1 MKRPLTTGP
10 AGAGPA
16 GAGSAATRAELI
28 ADTALRLLA
37 ERGMRGL
44 THRAVDEVAGLPQGS
59 TSNGARTR
67 LALLELAVRRLAERE
82 EAVLGLPG
90 FPGPGSGPEAFAEAM
105 ALAVHRYLTR
115 HRPLVVARYELALEA
130 TRRPELRAVYDAAGS
145 RLRAPLIALMTA
157 AGSLA
162 PERHALSLIA
172 WADGLMFTCAAGSY
186 HDAIPRPEDL
196 RTGFGELLHG
206 MLAPGEPAPE
216 SPTAP

>member
-1 MKRPLTTGP
+1 MTRPLASGP
-10 AGAGPA
+10 SGAGP
-16 GAGSAATRAELI
+16 AATRAELI

-82 EAVLGLPG
+82 AEVLGMAGL
-90 FPGPGSGPEAFAEAM
+90 PGPGSGPAVFADAF
-105 ALAVHRYLTR
+105 ALAVHRYLTG
-115 HRPLVVARYELALEA
+115 HRQLVVARYELALEA
-130 TRRPELRAVYDAAGS
+130 TRRPELRAVYDAAGG
-145 RLRAPLIALMTA
+145 RMRAPLIALLA
-157 AGSLA
+157 GAGSSA
-162 PERHALSLIA
+162 PQRHALSLIA

-186 HDAIPRPEDL
+186 HDAVPSREDL

-206 MLAPGEPAPE
+206 MLAPPEPTPGPPPAP
-216 SPTAP
+216 

>member
-1 MKRPLTTGP
+1 MTPPQASGS

-16 GAGSAATRAELI
+16 ANRAGLI

-82 EAVLGLPG
+82 AEVLGMAGLP
-90 FPGPGSGPEAFAEAM
+90 PGNGLTALADAFAS
-105 ALAVHRYLTR
+105 AVHRYLTG

-130 TRRPELRAVYDAAGS
+130 TRRPELRAVYDAAGG
-145 RLRAPLIALMTA
+145 RLRAPLIALMA
-157 AGSLA
+157 GAGSPA
-162 PERHALSLIA
+162 PERHTLSLIA

-186 HDAIPRPEDL
+186 HDAVPSREDL
-196 RTGFGELLHG
+196 RTGFGELLRG
-206 MLAPGEPAPE
+206 MLAPPEHTPAHPPA
-216 SPTAP
+216 S